1 MKYSV
6 SQMVVGVACVIAL
19 PLVAYAQSSSPAT
32 SASATAPVADSKAAD
47 RALRKDVVRALT
59 RTKGLN
65 STRITVRVKEAAVT
79 LEGSV
84 PEQAQAD
91 LATQAAQSVSG
102 VTSVKNALAIFGLS
116 GSQ

>member
-1 MKYSV
+1 M
-6 SQMVVGVACVIAL
+6 MLGLACVVAI
-19 PLVAYAQSSSPAT
+19 PLSAHAQSSSPVTA
-32 SASATAPVADSKAAD
+32 ASVAAPGVDSKAAD

-65 STRITVRVKEAAVT
+65 STRITVRVKEGAVT

-84 PEQAQAD
+84 PEQAEVD

-102 VTSVKNALAIFGLS
+102 VTSVKNTLAIFGLS
-116 GSQ
+116 GNQ